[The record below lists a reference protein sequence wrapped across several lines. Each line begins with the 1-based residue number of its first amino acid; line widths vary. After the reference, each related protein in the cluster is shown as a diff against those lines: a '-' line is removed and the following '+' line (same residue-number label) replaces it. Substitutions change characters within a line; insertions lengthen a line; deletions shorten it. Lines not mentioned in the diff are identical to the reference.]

1 MNIPIESVA
10 KAVSKGL
17 TIEEYIVLCI
27 TNDGCSYLFNQDYP
41 SLQSISNLVANGY
54 FNSKEEITE
63 KGIKFLEE
71 INGVVSKK
79 IDNKIDF
86 KALNLKLKE
95 RLQLSHGSKQTI
107 GFGGVYFIPT
117 VPELQEFLNRFWKN
131 YPEMKDINKIISC
144 LETHIVN
151 CSKKKSF
158 APAIK
163 YFIFKVGTG
172 SQLANAYENFEE
184 AKKEEESKKEEL
196 QPKEIKDLF

>member
-1 MNIPIESVA
+1 MNIPIESIA
-10 KAVSKGL
+10 KAVSKGIL
-17 TIEEYIVLCI
+17 PQVYIAMKVI
-27 TNDGCSYLFNQDYP
+27 KDGCNYLFPQDYFYG
-41 SLQSISNLVANGY
+41 LDNDMYINDKLTQ
-54 FNSKEEITE
+54 
-63 KGIKFLEE
+63 KGIKLLEE
-71 INGVVSKK
+71 IEGIKEVSTK

-95 RLQLSHGSKQTI
+95 RLQLSHGSKQTV

-131 YPEMKDINKIISC
+131 YPEMKDINKIMSC
-144 LETHIVN
+144 LEAHIVN